1 MWYGL
6 RREKRATYDTSVV
19 CISNFMSLPVYIVP
33 RHSACPATDCKDM
46 LPQPRRR
53 PHCYSSAWALRDNG
67 PDSESTQ
74 VRHSIT
80 IHSWEARRRP
90 RAHFAEL
97 LVGLLVAADGRQPND
112 RALPLCDTSGVGVIV
127 ASGSAAVY
135 AWISKFAPSPTLR
148 FPQARIVQ

>member
-1 MWYGL
+1 M
-6 RREKRATYDTSVV
+6 REE
-19 CISNFMSLPVYIVP
+19 VYIRYKRRMYIPFYVAACVQRAATFCVP
-33 RHSACPATDCKDM
+33 TTDCKDM
-46 LPQPRRR
+46 LPQPGRK